1 MKITRVILPSDILSE
16 RLSAEN
22 AALRVTDLIIKHLRK
37 KNASTAANPFGL
49 PKTNYY
55 AEAADTA
62 QHEVHGNSFTV
73 SVGTDSTDKDA
84 PGRGI
89 ALHYHGG
96 TVYPTGGKKSIALPI
111 DPAVAGI
118 WPSEYDPTPKHE
130 KTFVT
135 PGGAIGEKE
144 TGKILY
150 ILLPKAT
157 IPADPTVL
165 PTDDEI
171 ADAATLGIGE
181 VIEGE
186 REMVRA

>member
-1 MKITRVILPSDILSE
+1 MRIVRAILPPDFIPGDRLTAE
-16 RLSAEN
+16 RAG
-22 AALRVTDLIIKHLRK
+22 LRVAALIIKHLRK
-37 KNASTAANPFGL
+37 KNGETTPNPFGL

-55 AEAADTA
+55 DEASDTV
-62 QHEVHGNSFTV
+62 QTETSGNKFTV

-96 TVYPTGGKKSIALPI
+96 TVYPTGGKKAIALPI

-118 WPSEYDPTPKHE
+118 WPSEFDPTPKHE

-150 ILLPKAT
+150 ILIPKAT

-165 PTDDEI
+165 PTDEEI
-171 ADAATLGIGE
+171 ADAATLGMAQVMGVE
-181 VIEGE
+181 
-186 REMVRA
+186 

>member
-1 MKITRVILPSDILSE
+1 MRIVRAILPPDFIPGDRLTAE
-16 RLSAEN
+16 RAG
-22 AALRVTDLIIKHLRK
+22 LRVADLIIKHLRK
-37 KNASTAANPFGL
+37 KNGETTPSPFGL

-55 AEAADTA
+55 DEASDTV
-62 QHEVHGNSFTV
+62 QTETNGNKFTV

-84 PGRGI
+84 PARGI

-96 TVYPTGGKKSIALPI
+96 TVYPKKKALALPV

-118 WPSEYDPTPKHE
+118 WPSEYSQGHKLFKTPA
-130 KTFVT
+130 
-135 PGGAIGEKE
+135 GALGDAE

-165 PTDDEI
+165 PTDEEI
-171 ADAATLGIGE
+171 ADAATLGMAQVME
-181 VIEGE
+181 VES
-186 REMVRA
+186 

>member
-1 MKITRVILPSDILSE
+1 MRIVRAILPPDFIPGDRLTAE
-16 RLSAEN
+16 RAG
-22 AALRVTDLIIKHLRK
+22 LRVADLVIRHLRK
-37 KNASTAANPFGL
+37 KNGETTPNPFGL

-55 AEAADTA
+55 DEASDTV
-62 QHEVHGNSFTV
+62 QTETSGNKFTV

-84 PGRGI
+84 PARGI

-96 TVYPTGGKKSIALPI
+96 TVYPKKKALALPV

-118 WPSEYDPTPKHE
+118 WPSEYSQGHKLF
-130 KTFVT
+130 KT
-135 PGGAIGEKE
+135 PGGALGDAE

-165 PTDDEI
+165 PTDEEI
-171 ADAATLGIGE
+171 ADAATLGMAQVMGVE
-181 VIEGE
+181 S
-186 REMVRA
+186 